1 MSGLDNA
8 AHEYRS
14 RMIPNAFDPEFHE
27 LPTSLPIFPL
37 TGALV
42 LPGQQLPLNIFEPRY
57 LEMVFD
63 ALGADRMIGMVQALP
78 DAAGS
83 DPPAIFEV
91 GCAARISMFNETDD
105 GRLLISLRGVCRFR
119 VERELDSMR
128 AYRRV
133 QPIWEGFEA
142 DLGTTEPPGIAFPAL
157 RVLVEGHL
165 RAKGLEVRWDQLERL
180 PADEVLDFLCVNLPF
195 EPGEKQA
202 LLEAP
207 TPADRADVLK
217 AIVQLD
223 AAHGESGSD
232 ARH

>member
-1 MSGLDNA
+1 
-8 AHEYRS
+8 
-14 RMIPNAFDPEFHE
+14 MIPNAFDPEFHE

-63 ALGADRMIGMVQALP
+63 ALASDRMIGMVQARP
-78 DAAGS
+78 DAPGNE
-83 DPPAIFEV
+83 PPAVFEV
-91 GCAARISMFNETDD
+91 GCAGRISMFNETDD
-105 GRLLISLRGVCRFR
+105 GRLLLSLRGVCRFR
-119 VERELDSMR
+119 VARELDSMR
-128 AYRRV
+128 AYRQV
-133 QPIWEGFEA
+133 QPSWDGFEA
-142 DLGTTEPPGIAFPAL
+142 DLGTTEPSGIAFPAL
-157 RVLVEGHL
+157 RMLVEGHL

-180 PADEVLDFLCVNLPF
+180 PPEEVLDFLCVNLPF
-195 EPGEKQA
+195 EAGEKQA

-207 TPADRADVLK
+207 TPTDRADVLK

-223 AAHGESGSD
+223 AAHGEAGSD